1 MNFIK
6 KNKLCTKK
14 FATKNRIN
22 MKIFNTGN
30 IDGVHKT
37 SEDYQVNAV
46 NSIITSDQVTKRI
59 YNLNGTSLATLVH
72 GINIINGKKV
82 FVK

>member
-22 MKIFNTGN
+22 MKIFNFKSVILCKVFCLFTHISGIAQSEIALTNKVTYSKIGN
-30 IDGVHKT
+30 ILR
-37 SEDYQVNAV
+37 E
-46 NSIITSDQVTKRI
+46 
-59 YNLNGTSLATLVH
+59 
-72 GINIINGKKV
+72 
-82 FVK
+82 

>member
-1 MNFIK
+1 
-6 KNKLCTKK
+6 
-14 FATKNRIN
+14 

-46 NSIITSDQVTKRI
+46 NSIITSDQVTKKI
-59 YNLNGTSLATLVH
+59 YNLNGTSLATPVH